1 EAAVVRMAHLCECP
15 LRLEKGFILDGVAVS
30 TMARTY
36 EHLRPKVWSA
46 IPPYNAQQ
54 DYHAHRYFRSH
65 VVPPV
70 LRKTEQKPQGNLHS
84 PHPARRLTMFYIFS
98 LTQDHCGHSVQQ
110 VSGHDQ
116 YNADV
121 KAIRGF
127 NGQFGYRRNTPA
139 LRLRPSVF
147 GEVTQFPLF

>member
-1 EAAVVRMAHLCECP
+1 MAYLCDCHS
-15 LRLEKGFILDGVAVS
+15 RLEKGFILDGVAVS
-30 TMARTY
+30 TMARNY
-36 EHLRPKVWSA
+36 EHLRPKLWSA

-65 VVPPV
+65 VVPPL
-70 LRKTEQKPQGNLHS
+70 LRKTEQ
-84 PHPARRLTMFYIFS
+84 
-98 LTQDHCGHSVQQ
+98 DHCGTGRDGWIVDYFHIFGQGQRYLNRRNWAGAGHSVHQ

-116 YNADV
+116 YNADLKAV
-121 KAIRGF
+121 KGF
-127 NGQFGYRRNTPA
+127 NGRFGYRRNTPA

>member
-1 EAAVVRMAHLCECP
+1 MCECP

-54 DYHAHRYFRSH
+54 DYHTRRYFQSR

-70 LRKTEQKPQGNLHS
+70 LRRTEQVI
-84 PHPARRLTMFYIFS
+84 Y
-98 LTQDHCGHSVQQ
+98 
-110 VSGHDQ
+110 
-116 YNADV
+116 
-121 KAIRGF
+121 
-127 NGQFGYRRNTPA
+127 
-139 LRLRPSVF
+139 
-147 GEVTQFPLF
+147 

>member
-1 EAAVVRMAHLCECP
+1 MAYLCECP

-30 TMARTY
+30 TVARAYGLT
-36 EHLRPKVWSA
+36 RPKLWSA

-54 DYHAHRYFRSH
+54 DYHARRYFQSH

-70 LRKTEQKPQGNLHS
+70 LRKTHQDRCGTGRDGWIVDYYHIFGQGQRYLN
-84 PHPARRLTMFYIFS
+84 RRNWAGA
-98 LTQDHCGHSVQQ
+98 GHSLQQ
-110 VSGHDQ
+110 VTGHNH

-121 KAIRGF
+121 RPINGF
-127 NGQFGYRRNTPA
+127 NGRFGYRRNTPA
-139 LRLRPSVF
+139 LRQRPSVF